1 MPTREPVTLLSVEK
15 DGITYDLKVAHVL
28 PDDLAQANALQLPAV
43 VVARK
48 AEHQPE
54 Q

>member
-28 PDDLAQANALQLPAV
+28 PDDLAQANALQLPVA

-48 AEHQPE
+48 AEAE
-54 Q
+54 QQQ